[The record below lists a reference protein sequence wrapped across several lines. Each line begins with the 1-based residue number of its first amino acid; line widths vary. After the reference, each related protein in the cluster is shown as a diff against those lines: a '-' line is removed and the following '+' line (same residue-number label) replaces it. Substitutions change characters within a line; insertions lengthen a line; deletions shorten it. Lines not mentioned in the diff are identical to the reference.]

1 MYSCARRSSSSRSM
15 RPGWPMSRASRY
27 VGEAVIVPPS
37 AVLAVLLGALHT
49 GTGRNLVPQTVG
61 LRADQCVELG
71 RDGRE
76 CIAVV
81 HLIPF
86 VR

>member
-15 RPGWPMSRASRY
+15 RPGWP
-27 VGEAVIVPPS
+27 AVIVPPP